1 MQADRRQMNV
11 ALKRFPEDSRYH
23 PAFLCAKSN
32 GKETLS
38 KAENEDEVSQLG
50 WSREKSE
57 SSLRNGWNVELGEE
71 LFKKRYKNTFL
82 YLK

>member
-1 MQADRRQMNV
+1 MNV
-11 ALKRFPEDSRYH
+11 AVKKFPEDSHYH
-23 PAFLCAKSN
+23 PASLCDISN

-57 SSLRNGWNVELGEE
+57 SPLRNGWNVELGEE
-71 LFKKRYKNTFL
+71 LFKRRYNNNF
-82 YLK
+82 YI